1 MKKSV
6 YNRSEI
12 MKQAWI
18 MFRTSIYGYE
28 TFAQALRMA
37 WYYAKR
43 EAERLAQ
50 IEARKAAMA
59 AQIAERGAAKVET
72 KRDANNL
79 YNEINKSKP
88 VIKDDIKDDVKE
100 EKFRVVCIKDRELP
114 TYLL

>member
-12 MKQAWI
+12 MKQAWT
-18 MFRTSIYGYE
+18 MFRTRIYGYE

-50 IEARKAAMA
+50 VEARKAAMA
-59 AQIAERGAAKVET
+59 AQIAERESAKVET
-72 KRDANNL
+72 KSDRFYKDF
-79 YNEINKSKP
+79 NKTIAREYRNVTFGKN
-88 VIKDDIKDDVKE
+88 DW
-100 EKFRVVCIKDRELP
+100 RVSYGRR
-114 TYLL
+114 YY

>member
-12 MKQAWI
+12 MKQAWT
-18 MFRTSIYGYE
+18 MFRTRIYGYE

-50 IEARKAAMA
+50 VEARKAAMA
-59 AQIAERGAAKVET
+59 AQIAEREAAKVET
-72 KRDANNL
+72 KRDRF
-79 YNEINKSKP
+79 YNEFGKTIAKQYRNVTVGKN
-88 VIKDDIKDDVKE
+88 DW
-100 EKFRVVCIKDRELP
+100 RVSYGRR
-114 TYLL
+114 YY